1 MKPYIVL
8 VLVLVCHL
16 QCACHF
22 LCKIAC
28 IYIIY
33 FFSIC
38 TSTLSTR
45 CLIKASLE
53 YVWSDDWCFNGFDLV
68 ASIESGMNNSQRSV
82 WFSYFYSTMLFN
94 ISDWNLNNMTVWAT
108 KYSEKLF
115 SYTINMYRLKYTYED
130 DIWGLDLHISDA
142 AMLFSNLCDLF
153 VDT

>member
-1 MKPYIVL
+1 
-8 VLVLVCHL
+8 
-16 QCACHF
+16 
-22 LCKIAC
+22 
-28 IYIIY
+28 
-33 FFSIC
+33 
-38 TSTLSTR
+38 
-45 CLIKASLE
+45 
-53 YVWSDDWCFNGFDLV
+53 
-68 ASIESGMNNSQRSV
+68 
-82 WFSYFYSTMLFN
+82 MLFN